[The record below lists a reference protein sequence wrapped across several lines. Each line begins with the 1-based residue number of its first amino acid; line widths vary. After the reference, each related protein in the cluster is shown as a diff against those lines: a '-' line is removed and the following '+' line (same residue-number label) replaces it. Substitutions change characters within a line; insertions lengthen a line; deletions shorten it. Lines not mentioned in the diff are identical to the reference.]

1 MLKFVPITP
10 EYGEHYMQFYAASE
24 EKSADYTFAIS
35 GVGKTNTAMKWHSP
49 TTYAG
54 CAIMKTA
61 VPYIIRRLAAGNA
74 PIGNKFCAGIFL
86 GAFLLRGFREC
97 WPAFCPVFLK
107 IPFV

>member
-10 EYGEHYMQFYAASE
+10 EYGERYMQFYAASE
-24 EKSADYTFAIS
+24 EKAAD
-35 GVGKTNTAMKWHSP
+35 
-49 TTYAG
+49 YAG

-61 VPYIIRRLAAGNA
+61 VPYIILRLAAGAA
-74 PIGNKFCAGIFL
+74 PIGNKFCADIFL

>member
-10 EYGEHYMQFYAASE
+10 EYGERYMQFYAASE
-24 EKSADYTFAIS
+24 EKAADYTFANLWCW
-35 GVGKTNTAMKWHSP
+35 KDKYRYEMAFH
-49 TTYAG
+49 
-54 CAIMKTA
+54 
-61 VPYIIRRLAAGNA
+61 RLAAGNA